1 MNVFNFLLNSDII
14 IYVNNMIDKEIKRYA
29 LSSIIITVLMIV
41 VTIVIASDVIKSN
54 FHSIFINKNVVI
66 NIEPKIN
73 KKLTKLS
80 DIDGIKDTANKII
93 LTNNGTNKRYQI
105 LLKPYIVNKNIK
117 VSINGRIMRLSDF
130 VSNTYGYILYEDSL
144 LSGYSAIF
152 EIKMWL
158 DQYGELDE
166 YYTNFKLNVKILDE

>member
-1 MNVFNFLLNSDII
+1 MNIFNFLLNSDII

-73 KKLTKLS
+73 KRLTKLS
-80 DIDGIKDTANKII
+80 DIDGIKETANKII

-105 LLKPYIVNKNIK
+105 LLKGSSIIPLQTAARKLLFDYTHNQNVYIEYDVDP
-117 VSINGRIMRLSDF
+117 V
-130 VSNTYGYILYEDSL
+130 SL
-144 LSGYSAIF
+144 L
-152 EIKMWL
+152 
-158 DQYGELDE
+158 
-166 YYTNFKLNVKILDE
+166 